1 MRRQHYLAKAAFN
14 GDAFA
19 FFSCYDSRRKAV
31 KALRDFRAS
40 LVRAG
45 ERDPLKIFVE
55 ACSCPD
61 ASIHPVAEVPA

>member
-1 MRRQHYLAKAAFN
+1 MTRQHYLASAAFN

-19 FFSCYDSRRKAV
+19 WFSCYDTRRKAV

-40 LVRAG
+40 LVRVG
-45 ERDPLKIFVE
+45 ERDPLKLKIE

-61 ASIHPVAEVPA
+61 VSIHPVAEVPA